1 MGSKSVNT
9 LTFAGVQQQSDLEK
23 NVPMTV
29 EQITTNKE
37 IKDAIDIQDMMP
49 KTADMYHGVL
59 YTVVPVDTDL
69 TQDITPDVQGFEK
82 RRVLLWDDYNS
93 LFKFDDSIWMKIAVK
108 INKELLGNKIFK
120 DTGDTYFID
129 VIPSDWVNS
138 FKVQKTPPQ
147 YVE

>member
-37 IKDAIDIQDMMP
+37 IKDAIDIKDMMP

-93 LFKFDDSIWMKIAVK
+93 LFKFDDSIWMRIAVQ
-108 INKELLGNKIFK
+108 INKELIGNKLFK
-120 DTGDTYFID
+120 DVGDTYSID
-129 VIPSDWVNS
+129 VIPSDWVNMLRI
-138 FKVQKTPPQ
+138 K
-147 YVE
+147 